1 MFEATKAEEQQDQP
15 EDFADVFPG
24 NARIQD
30 RLSTIDGYGK
40 QHAGVSMD
48 VNGSQIQIFGIS
60 HCAMM
65 IGLT

>member
-24 NARIQD
+24 NARIKD
-30 RLSTIDGYGK
+30 RQSTIDDSYRN

-48 VNGSQIQIFGIS
+48 VNGNHPDSNIWKS
-60 HCAMM
+60 H
-65 IGLT
+65 IVQ